1 MKKPGLL
8 LMCLPLLLASC
19 ATERRPWAS
28 VVSIPTS
35 QGGSSLESSSVK
47 ASVDYGDDP
56 TSVYEREDAH
66 LVEYTNRIHCKTVT
80 KHLTRLIYDRNYDDF
95 GPEFM
100 LHDGDSWVNIDVVGE
115 DGIGATVRSFEN
127 RLRVKG
133 YGGTGEF
140 LDGTDIKG
148 VDGGQYFGVLYF
160 NEICR
165 HPCEAFFRITFVAKD
180 NLEAITGYA
189 LVVAHPCDEP
199 VEATDPDADIE
210 YPDILEREPGPVWLD
225 WTAEVVCEGVHFPK
239 VEGLYQR
246 VDPNRVEAALDIMIE
261 NAKGHY
267 FQKAN

>member
-8 LMCLPLLLASC
+8 LMCLALLLASC

-100 LHDGDSWVNIDVVGE
+100 LHDGDSWVNNDVVGE

-127 RLRVKG
+127 CLRVKG

-189 LVVAHPCDEP
+189 LVVAHPCGEP